1 MMKRIA
7 IAAAFFVLLS
17 LPLNVTAGIEPSP
30 FLLPDL
36 AGFDN
41 PMFWVMFNPQP
52 EPPGSWLQTDYTNP
66 EAPVFTV
73 RSGSGNFPNFPV
85 SFGILGGTVDP
96 TTGLPTVPLTFI
108 PTYAHNEIA
117 FSISKPGSLTPLDL
131 LYTATFSFGSD
142 VMFNPQPEP
151 PGTPWTT
158 FCLLDPTLNPT
169 VDPTTGQLIYQPF
182 QGSEVT
188 MTFRLADGG
197 GNPVSLESVPEPT
210 TMLLLGLG
218 LVGLAGARRKF
229 QK

>member
-7 IAAAFFVLLS
+7 VAVAFFVLLS
-17 LPLNVTAGIEPSP
+17 LPLNGTAGIAPSP

-36 AGFDN
+36 AGFNN

-85 SFGILGGTVDP
+85 SFGIRGATVDP
-96 TTGLPTVPLTFI
+96 ATGLLTVPLTFI
-108 PTYAHNEIA
+108 PTYAPNEIA
-117 FSISKPGSLTPLDL
+117 FSIYKPGTLTPLDL
-131 LYTATFSFGSD
+131 IYSATFSFGSD

-151 PGTPWTT
+151 PGEPWTT
-158 FCLLDPTLNPT
+158 FLLLDAA
-169 VDPTTGQLIYQPF
+169 GGPF
-182 QGSEVT
+182 HGSEVT
-188 MTFRLADGG
+188 MTFQLANSEGDFI
-197 GNPVSLESVPEPT
+197 NQSVPEPT

-218 LVGLAGARRKF
+218 LVGLAGVRRRLEGMK
-229 QK
+229 